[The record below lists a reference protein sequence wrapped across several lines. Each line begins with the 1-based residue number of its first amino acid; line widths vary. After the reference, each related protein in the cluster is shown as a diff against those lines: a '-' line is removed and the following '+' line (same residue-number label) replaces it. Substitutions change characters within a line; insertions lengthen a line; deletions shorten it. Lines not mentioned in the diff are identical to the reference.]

1 MMLQNQQNKYLATTI
16 QTATPGQLLIMLC
29 DGAIRFS
36 RLAIEALQKHQLE
49 EAHRNL
55 LKVQDIVKEFMSTL
69 NPEYSISKNLMSLY
83 EYFLHQLTQANL
95 KKAVEPVEEVLG
107 YLIELKETWI
117 LAARQPVQ
125 G

>member
-36 RLAIEALQKHQLE
+36 RLAIEALHKRQLE

-107 YLIELKETWI
+107 YLLELKETWI
-117 LAARQPVQ
+117 LAARHQ
-125 G
+125 GQG